1 MKYAVKTD
9 IGKRAHNED
18 SYLLPPDGC
27 GACLFAVADGM
38 GGHAAGAVASKLLVD
53 GLSGNPAKF
62 KADRE
67 IKQLKSMI
75 ERANLSVF
83 ETAEDDVSLSGMG
96 STLVCV
102 LVLGKKYIAANV
114 GDSRLYHYNGETLRR
129 ITTDHSFVEQLVM
142 QGAITREEARVHPQR
157 NIITRAMGVSPTV
170 DVDVFEHDWH
180 AGDVLLLCSDGLH
193 GSVEEDEIVSILCSG
208 KTLDE
213 MCDALT
219 QTALDNGGTDNI
231 TLILIQC
238 EEDEPA

>member
-62 KADRE
+62 KTDRE

-193 GSVEEDEIVSILCSG
+193 GSVEEDDIVSILCSG

-213 MCDALT
+213 MCGALT
-219 QTALDNGGTDNI
+219 QAALDNGGTDNI

>member
-18 SYLLPPDGC
+18 SYLVPPEGC
-27 GACLFAVADGM
+27 DACLFAVADGM

-53 GLSGNPAKF
+53 GLSADTGKF
-62 KADRE
+62 RTDRE
-67 IKQLKSMI
+67 IKQLKTLI
-75 ERANLSVF
+75 ERVNLSVF
-83 ETAEDDVSLSGMG
+83 EASEDDASLRGMG

-114 GDSRLYHYNGETLRR
+114 GDSRLYHFDGESIKR

-142 QGAITREEARVHPQR
+142 QGVISREEARVHPQR

-170 DVDVFEHDWH
+170 DVDMFEHDWH
-180 AGDVLLLCSDGLH
+180 PGDILLLCSDGLH
-193 GSVEEDEIVSILCSG
+193 GAVEEDEIVSILQSG
-208 KTLDE
+208 QTLDE
-213 MCDALT
+213 MCDALA
-219 QTALDNGGTDNI
+219 QAALDNGGTDNI

-238 EEDEPA
+238 EEDEQA